1 MAHLD
6 ISTLNDPQRR
16 AVEHGDG
23 PLLLLAGAGSG
34 KTRVITFRI
43 AHLVLHRGV
52 PPEQIL
58 AVTFTNKAARE
69 MKERVADLVGASAAR
84 RMTISTFH
92 ALCAN
97 ILRSE
102 ITRLGY
108 RRNFT
113 IFDAADQLRLVRD
126 ILSRGDYDAFG
137 FRPEQV
143 LWFISDCK
151 NRLVRPGEMAPAP
164 NDPLQQVGL
173 AVYPDYQRGLKT
185 CNAVDFDDLL
195 LLSWVLFEEHP
206 EVLEAWRRK
215 FRHILVDEYQDT
227 NLAQYRLLR
236 QLAQHGN
243 LCVVGDDDQSIYG
256 WRGANLGNILEF
268 ERDFP
273 GTTTIRLE
281 QNYRSTAT
289 ILEAAN
295 AVICRNSKRKEKAL
309 WTSGGSGEPLELLVA
324 PDDEEEA
331 RMVAGRIQAERQR
344 GRHWKDMAVLY
355 RTNSQSR
362 PFEEQLRFLNIPYR
376 LVGGQQFFDRKE
388 VKDAL
393 AYLKLLCNPQ
403 DEVSL
408 LRIINYPRRGIG
420 TGSIEK
426 LIDFCNRRDIG
437 LWEGLRRAADAGLS
451 DQVRAEIGLFVRLID
466 TWRYRFEQADD
477 LRQQVEDL
485 FAELGLEAE
494 ILRTA
499 NSREQGEKRCEFLQ
513 DVLNAVAS
521 YQAREAKP
529 TLAGFVEKVSL
540 LDDDRDEEEDG
551 ADAVTLMSLH
561 ASKGLEFP
569 VVFLVGMEE
578 GYLPHRKSHDGTAV
592 EAGYDPQLEEERRL
606 CYVGITRAREHLV
619 LSRALRRRKR
629 GRLEDREPSRF
640 LAEIPEHLFE
650 HAASPEERQQRQ
662 EEKARSFFATIQSMF
677 GTDT

>member
-1 MAHLD
+1 MAD
-6 ISTLNDPQRR
+6 FDTATLNPQQRQ

-34 KTRVITFRI
+34 KTRVITVRI
-43 AHLVLHRGV
+43 AHLVRHRDV
-52 PPEQIL
+52 APEQIL

-97 ILRSE
+97 ILRSD

-126 ILSRGDYDAFG
+126 IMTRGDYDGFG
-137 FRPEQV
+137 LKPEQI

-151 NRLVRPGEMAPAP
+151 NRLVRPGEMVPAP

-185 CNAVDFDDLL
+185 SNAVDFDDLL

-206 EVLEAWRRK
+206 EVLEVWQRK
-215 FRHILVDEYQDT
+215 FSHILVDEYQDT

-236 QLAQHGN
+236 HLACHGN

-295 AVICRNSKRKEKAL
+295 AVIKRNSKRKEKAL
-309 WTSGGSGEPLELLVA
+309 WTSSSSGEALELLVA

-331 RMVAGRIQAERQR
+331 RMVAGRIFAERQH
-344 GRHWKDMAVLY
+344 GRRWKDMAILY
-355 RTNSQSR
+355 RTNVQSR

-393 AYLKLLCNPQ
+393 AYLKLLCNPY

-408 LRIINYPRRGIG
+408 LRVINYPRRGIG
-420 TGSIEK
+420 AGSIEK

-437 LWEGLRRAADAGLS
+437 LWEGLRQAADAGLN
-451 DQVRAEIGLFVRLID
+451 DQVRAEIGLFVRLVD
-466 TWRYRFEQADD
+466 TWRYRFEQEKD
-477 LRQQVEDL
+477 LRALAEAL
-485 FAELGLEAE
+485 FGEIGLEAE
-494 ILRTA
+494 IRRGA
-499 NSREQGEKRCEFLQ
+499 SSREQGDRRCEFLQ
-513 DVLNAVAS
+513 DVLNAIAS
-521 YQAREAKP
+521 YQARENNP

-540 LDDDRDEEEDG
+540 LDDDRDEEEEE

-578 GYLPHRKSHDGTAV
+578 GFLPHRKSSDGTV
-592 EAGYDPQLEEERRL
+592 GDAGYDPHLEEERRL
-606 CYVGITRAREHLV
+606 CYVGITRARQHLV
-619 LSRALRRRKR
+619 MSRALRRRKR
-629 GRLEDREPSRF
+629 GRLEEREPSRF
-640 LAEIPEHLFE
+640 LAEIPETLFE
-650 HAASPEERQQRQ
+650 QAASPEEREQRQ
-662 EEKARSFFATIQSMF
+662 EEKARSFFSGIQSLL
-677 GTDT
+677 GD